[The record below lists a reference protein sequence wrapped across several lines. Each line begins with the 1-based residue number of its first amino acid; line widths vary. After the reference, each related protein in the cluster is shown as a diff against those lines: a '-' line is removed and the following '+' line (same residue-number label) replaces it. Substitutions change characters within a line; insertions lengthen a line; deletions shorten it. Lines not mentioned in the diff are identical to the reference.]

1 MTRVAR
7 LGYSAAANEDVRT
20 AYHWLEE
27 LRPGLGRAFV
37 EELER
42 LTVHIGSH
50 PAMYQRFRGECRRAV
65 LSRFDYAIVYR
76 VLDNAVQV
84 VGVLHCRLDPAV
96 AADRTEAAAG

>member
-1 MTRVAR
+1 MTRVAP
-7 LGYSAAANEDVRT
+7 LGFSAAANEDVRT
-20 AYHWLEE
+20 AYLWLEE

-37 EELER
+37 RELDR
-42 LTVHIGSH
+42 LTIHIRNN

-76 VLDNAVQV
+76 VLDDAVQV
-84 VGVLHCRLDPAV
+84 VGVLHCRLDPAL

>member
-1 MTRVAR
+1 MTRVAP
-7 LGYSAAANEDVRT
+7 LAYSAAANEDIRA

-27 LRPGLGRAFV
+27 VRPGLGRAFV
-37 EELER
+37 EELDR
-42 LTVHIGSH
+42 LTVRIGHH

-76 VLDNAVQV
+76 VLDDAVQV
-84 VGVLHCRLDPAV
+84 VGMLHCRLDPVV